1 MDFSSHCIGRAVGW
15 LDGGTKAEIGKALRH
30 FPLFCLS
37 LSHLTC
43 CKQHSLIF
51 LESKVICF
59 HRIGGGTF
67 TATEFVEKKCLSH
80 ILNKPKL
87 FQPKASFKPCEF
99 ICVLVNIGEWQSYS
113 QQETRTGCF
122 FSYPRRLVTTL
133 VFKYRSTGPRDL
145 GGKGVWSCQCHCQ
158 CNKILENEQN
168 MLEKA

>member
-1 MDFSSHCIGRAVGW
+1 MGDRKSLSWRQLESLPRWTFHRIALVGR

-122 FSYPRRLVTTL
+122 LAIH
-133 VFKYRSTGPRDL
+133 GD
-145 GGKGVWSCQCHCQ
+145 
-158 CNKILENEQN
+158 
-168 MLEKA
+168 

>member
-15 LDGGTKAEIGKALRH
+15 SDGGTKAEIGKALRH

-37 LSHLTC
+37 LSHLIC

-99 ICVLVNIGEWQSYS
+99 ICVLVNIGEWQFYS
-113 QQETRTGCF
+113 QQETSKREKF
-122 FSYPRRLVTTL
+122 
-133 VFKYRSTGPRDL
+133 RSQIWMNFRKKIKALGSLWPYGPLDPGAR
-145 GGKGVWSCQCHCQ
+145 GARVHVGH
-158 CNKILENEQN
+158 
-168 MLEKA
+168 